1 MQSAL
6 SLSDQIEMFKEYISK
21 LKGIV
26 GEERA
31 NFIVAKT
38 LYAVVAGSNDISN
51 TYFAGGVRQLQY
63 DVPTYTDL
71 MANKAVEFLN
81 VSTCHRSSQFNYGN

>member
-1 MQSAL
+1 
-6 SLSDQIEMFKEYISK
+6 MFKEYVSK

-26 GEERA
+26 GEKRA
-31 NFIVAKT
+31 NFIVAKSI
-38 LYAVVAGSNDISN
+38 YAVVAGSNDISN

-71 MANKAVEFLN
+71 MANNAAEFLN
-81 VSTCHRSSQFNYGN
+81 VSICHLPI